1 MGIVMQ
7 LRMRAD
13 AMPPVTEA
21 ETFKRRL
28 SEVIAWCTPRVSI
41 ADPEHC
47 LRTPALQPP
56 DLLQASRSVTNQ
68 LNERVARELAQ
79 APGEPLPKL
88 AERRGQEFAR
98 LYRVQM
104 PGIQAEQQ
112 AAVDALAEERAR
124 LLQLAKA
131 YPDPDERDVLVRDLS
146 GGRLLVCTG
155 LDESVW
161 DGAAQAES
169 RGFFDINDLA
179 PWDTWICYV
188 RPQGEDNGR
197 TGQAPFV
204 MSWVP
209 SAFVRLVED
218 GIRVNP
224 VGCIRWLEKDTL
236 ASPIT

>member
-1 MGIVMQ
+1 MS
-7 LRMRAD
+7 AD
-13 AMPPVTEA
+13 TIPPVTDV

-28 SEVIAWCTPRVSI
+28 SEVIAWCMPRVSI

-56 DLLQASRSVTNQ
+56 DLLQTSRVLTNH
-68 LNERVARELAQ
+68 LSDRLAREHSQ
-79 APGEPLPKL
+79 APGEPLSKL
-88 AERRGQEFAR
+88 TERRAQEFAH
-98 LYRVQM
+98 LYHAQM
-104 PGIQAEQQ
+104 PRIQAEQQ
-112 AAVDALAEERAR
+112 ASVDALAEQRAK
-124 LLQLAKA
+124 LLQLANA
-131 YPDPDERDVLVRDLS
+131 YPDPDERDVLVRGLS
-146 GGRLLVCTG
+146 GGHLLVCTG

-236 ASPIT
+236 ASLMT

>member
-1 MGIVMQ
+1 MS
-7 LRMRAD
+7 AD
-13 AMPPVTEA
+13 AISPVTEM

-28 SEVIAWCTPRVSI
+28 AEVIAWCKPRVSS

-47 LRTPALQPP
+47 LRTPALRPP
-56 DLLQASRSVTNQ
+56 DLLQASRVVTNQ
-68 LNERVARELAQ
+68 LSERLAREVSQ
-79 APGEPLPKL
+79 EPGEPLPKL
-88 AERRGQEFAR
+88 AERRAQEFTR
-98 LYRVQM
+98 LYHAQM
-104 PGIQAEQQ
+104 PRIHAEQQ
-112 AAVDALAEERAR
+112 ASVEALAEQSAR
-124 LLQLAKA
+124 LLQLANA
-131 YPDPDERDVLVRDLS
+131 YPDPDEPDVQVRGLS

-209 SAFVRLVED
+209 SAFVSLVED

-224 VGCIRWLEKDTL
+224 VGCIRWLEKDIL
-236 ASPIT
+236 ASLIT

>member
-1 MGIVMQ
+1 MS
-7 LRMRAD
+7 AD
-13 AMPPVTEA
+13 AIPLVTEM
-21 ETFKRRL
+21 ETFKRRVA
-28 SEVIAWCTPRVSI
+28 EVIAWCTPRVSI

-56 DLLQASRSVTNQ
+56 NLIQASRLVTNQ
-68 LNERVARELAQ
+68 LSERLARELAQ

-88 AERRGQEFAR
+88 TERRAQEFAR
-98 LYRVQM
+98 LHRAQM
-104 PGIQAEQQ
+104 PRIQAEQQ
-112 AAVDALAEERAR
+112 ASVDALAEQRAR
-124 LLQLAKA
+124 LLQLANA
-131 YPDPDERDVLVRDLS
+131 YPDPDERDVLVRGLS

-169 RGFFDINDLA
+169 QGFFDINDLA

-188 RPQGEDNGR
+188 RPQNDENDR

-209 SAFVRLVED
+209 SAFVSLVED

-224 VGCIRWLEKDTL
+224 VECIRWLEKDTI
-236 ASPIT
+236 ASLIT

>member
-1 MGIVMQ
+1 MS
-7 LRMRAD
+7 AD
-13 AMPPVTEA
+13 ASPPVTEV

-28 SEVIAWCTPRVSI
+28 SEVIAWCMPRVSI

-47 LRTPALQPP
+47 LRTPALRPP
-56 DLLQASRSVTNQ
+56 DLLQASRLVTNQ
-68 LNERVARELAQ
+68 LNERLARELAQ
-79 APGEPLPKL
+79 VPGEPLPKL
-88 AERRGQEFAR
+88 TERRAQEFAR
-98 LYRVQM
+98 LYRAQM
-104 PGIQAEQQ
+104 PRIQAEQQ
-112 AAVDALAEERAR
+112 ASVEALAEQRAS
-124 LLQLAKA
+124 LLQLAHA
-131 YPDPDERDVLVRDLS
+131 YPDPDERDVLVRGLS

-169 RGFFDINDLA
+169 RGLFDINDLA

-188 RPQGEDNGR
+188 PPQGEDNGR

-209 SAFVRLVED
+209 SAFISLVED

-236 ASPIT
+236 ASLMT

>member
-1 MGIVMQ
+1 V
-7 LRMRAD
+7 D
-13 AMPPVTEA
+13 SETV

-28 SEVIAWCTPRVSI
+28 SEGIAWCMPRVSI

-56 DLLQASRSVTNQ
+56 DLLQASRVVTNQ
-68 LNERVARELAQ
+68 LSDRLAREFAQ
-79 APGEPLPKL
+79 APSEPLPQL
-88 AERRGQEFAR
+88 TERQAQAFAR
-98 LYRVQM
+98 LYRAQM
-104 PGIQAEQQ
+104 PRIQAEQH
-112 AAVDALAEERAR
+112 ALVDALAEQRAR
-124 LLQLAKA
+124 LLQLANA
-131 YPDPDERDVLVRDLS
+131 YPDPDERDVLVRGLS

-169 RGFFDINDLA
+169 RGTFDINDLA

-188 RPQGEDNGR
+188 RPQSEDNGR

-209 SAFVRLVED
+209 SAFVSLVED

-236 ASPIT
+236 ASLMT